1 MLPELS
7 LSPSIFCSSAFA
19 LPEVCAAH
27 LQALKNTFL
36 EDALIHDLRSG
47 DFCAAALGDA
57 NIHPKGKELMKKMI
71 KKRRLFSVRSALAAT
86 PVFPADWVQEALES
100 HKATPV
106 SGIVACGTAKQA
118 FKSDNMIADVANCTS
133 ATWWGASVAR
143 QSWNTA
149 RTVAGYSHL
158 LEPLL
163 RHANSLVIIDPHF
176 DPSVERYQVLDQL
189 LLPLRARTERP
200 TVELHRVCY
209 EGSGRNRN
217 TLSNIA
223 IEQRFSVLSDCLRAI
238 GVVVEVF
245 VWDDDHNRYLL
256 TDLGD
261 FLLGNGLDVSSSV
274 GAQDT
279 WSRIDRITAD
289 DIKRR
294 HDPGVMAGKLR
305 HRFVIGAQ

>member
-1 MLPELS
+1 MIPELS

-27 LQALKNTFL
+27 LQAMKNIFL

-47 DFCAAALGDA
+47 DFSAATLGDE

-86 PVFPADWVQEALES
+86 SVCPTDWVQEALES
-100 HKATPV
+100 HKAMPV
-106 SGIVACGTAKQA
+106 SGIITCGTAKQA
-118 FKSDNMIADVANCTS
+118 FKTDNMIADVANCTS
-133 ATWWGASVAR
+133 ATWWGGSVAR
-143 QSWNTA
+143 QSWNPT

-189 LLPLRARTERP
+189 LLPLSARTEKP

-209 EGSGRNRN
+209 EGSGPNRKI
-217 TLSNIA
+217 LSNNT
-223 IEQRFSVLSDCLRAI
+223 IEQRFSVLSRSLRAI

-245 VWDDDHNRYLL
+245 VWNDDHNRYLL

-261 FLLGNGLDVSSSV
+261 FQLGNGLDVSRSV
-274 GAQDT
+274 GAMDT

-289 DIKRR
+289 DISRR
-294 HDPGVMAGKLR
+294 HDPGAMASNLQ